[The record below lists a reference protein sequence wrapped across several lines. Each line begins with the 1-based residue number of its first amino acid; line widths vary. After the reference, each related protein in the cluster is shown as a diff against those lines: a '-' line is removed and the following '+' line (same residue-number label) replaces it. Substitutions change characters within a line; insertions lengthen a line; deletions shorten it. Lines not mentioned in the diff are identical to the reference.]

1 MITVLVTINAK
12 NIVYILLLANY
23 YEIKKPNLKPI
34 SAEWIIAEIL
44 NKIEWKTLILY
55 MNVFFY

>member
-34 SAEWIIAEIL
+34 SAE
-44 NKIEWKTLILY
+44 
-55 MNVFFY
+55 